1 MALINCPDC
10 GEQISD
16 SVEKCVHC
24 GRVLTQKDKTKI
36 KIDSSVTETKAFVDK
51 NKKLLKKIVP
61 IILAVIAVGV
71 IVYALW
77 YNSGT
82 ERARR
87 LAETD
92 AATLNDTYEQLYGSE
107 SNDYDFR
114 VDLDVNFK

>member
-24 GRVLTQKDKTKI
+24 GRVLTQKEKTKI
-36 KIDSSVTETKAFVDK
+36 KFDNSVTDTKDFITK
-51 NKKLLKKIVP
+51 NKKLLKKIVA
-61 IILAVIAVGV
+61 IVLAVIAVGV

-82 ERARR
+82 ERAHR

-92 AATLNDTYEQLYGSE
+92 ASTYNDTYKQLYGSE

-114 VDLDVNFK
+114 VDMDVNFK